1 MNERWQLRG
10 KKAVVTGG
18 SKGIGLAIA
27 RELLQFGA
35 EIFIVARDENVLSTR
50 IKELKSLGTVNGLAA
65 DIAQP
70 ADRQLIVDTIGNLW
84 SSLDILVNN
93 AGTNIRKKAV
103 EYDDKE
109 YQFLLETNMH
119 SVWDLTRKAYP
130 LLKAANG
137 ASVVNVTS
145 VAGLTHL
152 QTGPPYAMAKAA
164 VTQLTRN
171 LAVEWAPDNIRV
183 NAVAPWYIRTPLTEG
198 VLSNPDYLQRVLAR
212 TPMGRVGTPE
222 EVAAA
227 VVFLCLPAA
236 SYITGQTLPVDGGF
250 MVYGFA

>member
-1 MNERWQLRG
+1 MNERWQLTG

-35 EIFIVARDENVLSTR
+35 EVFIVARDENVLSTR

-119 SVWDLTRKAYP
+119 SVWDLTRKVYP

-236 SYITGQTLPVDGGF
+236 SYITGRTLPVDGGF

>member
-1 MNERWQLRG
+1 MNERWQLNG
-10 KKAVVTGG
+10 KKALVTGG
-18 SKGIGLAIA
+18 SKGIGLAIT

-35 EIFIVARDENVLSTR
+35 EVFIVARDENELSAR
-50 IKELKSLGTVNGLAA
+50 IKELKAFGNVHGLAA
-65 DIAQP
+65 DITQP
-70 ADRQLIVDTIGNLW
+70 ADRQLIIDTMTNLW
-84 SSLDILVNN
+84 ASLDILINN
-93 AGTNIRKKAV
+93 AGTNIRKKAI
-103 EYDDKE
+103 EYNEKE

-119 SVWDLTRKAYP
+119 AVWDLTRKAYP
-130 LLKAANG
+130 LMKTAGNS
-137 ASVVNVTS
+137 SVVNVTS

-164 VTQLTRN
+164 IIQLTRN
-171 LAVEWAPDNIRV
+171 LAVEWASDNIRV
-183 NAVAPWYIRTPLTEG
+183 NSVAPWYIRTPLTEG
-198 VLSNPDYLQRVLAR
+198 VLSRPDYYQRVLSR

-236 SYITGQTLPVDGGF
+236 SYITGQVLVVDGGF